1 MADIVSTDPEVYA
14 PPPRMTHG
22 LGFVGWLRW
31 VWRQLTSMRTA
42 LFLLFLLALAAVPGS
57 LLPQRGTDPVAVSD
71 YLRKHQTLGPFFNRI
86 SGFDVFAAPWFA
98 AIYVLLLVSLIGCV
112 LPRSRQHLK
121 AMRARPPAAP
131 RNLDRLPVSRSF
143 GVDEPPEA
151 ALRSA
156 YDALRGKRFRVDTG
170 DGWVAAEK
178 GFLRETGNLV
188 FHLALVVL
196 LLGVGTGAAWGYKGT
211 RIMVEGS
218 GFADTLTQYD
228 GFSAGRF
235 ARGTELPPFT
245 LRLKDFAAT
254 YQTTGDQRGAARSF
268 AAYLDVTDEPGA
280 KAHAETIHVNDPLH
294 VDGTKVFLI
303 GHGYAPRFTV
313 KDGQGRTVWS
323 GPIVALPQDPS
334 NLASTGVLKAS
345 EARPTQLGF
354 VVDFFPTAASLPNGM
369 IVSSFP
375 AALNPVVNLGGWT
388 GDLGLDVP
396 QSVYRLDTAKM
407 KQVGRAQLGVGDTWT
422 LPEDAGSITFDGVSE
437 WANLQVSHDP
447 GKGIAL
453 VGAVAA
459 ILGLLMSLLVRRRRV
474 WVRASAGSDG
484 RTVVAVGGLSR
495 TENGGVERDV
505 AELVRLLGAEPVS
518 PEV

>member
-1 MADIVSTDPEVYA
+1 VADILSTDPEVHA
-14 PPPRMTHG
+14 PPPRMTRG
-22 LGFVGWLRW
+22 LGPLGWLRW

-71 YLRKHQTLGPFFNRI
+71 YLRKHQTLGPLVNRM

-98 AIYVLLLVSLIGCV
+98 AIYVLLLISLIGCV

-143 GVDEPPEA
+143 AVDESPEA
-151 ALRSA
+151 ALRGASE
-156 YDALRGKRFRVDTG
+156 ALRGKRFRVDTG
-170 DGWVAAEK
+170 DNWVAAEK

-211 RIMVEGS
+211 RIIVEGT

-245 LRLKDFAAT
+245 LRLKDFSAS
-254 YQTTGDQRGAARSF
+254 YQTSGDQRGAARSF

-280 KAHAETIHVNDPLH
+280 DAHAETIHVNNPLH

-323 GPIVALPQDPS
+323 GPVVALPQDPS

-354 VVDFFPTAASLPNGM
+354 VVDLFPTAASLSNGM
-369 IVSSFP
+369 LVSAFP
-375 AALNPVVNLGGWT
+375 AALDPVVNLGGWT

-396 QSVYRLDTAKM
+396 QSVYRLDTTKM
-407 KQVGRAQLGVGDTWT
+407 KQVGRAQLGVGDTWA
-422 LPEDAGSITFDGVSE
+422 LPNNAGSITFDGVSE

-453 VGAVAA
+453 VGGIAA
-459 ILGLLMSLLVRRRRV
+459 IVGLLMSLFVRRRRV

-505 AELVRLLGAEPVS
+505 AELVRLMGAEPVT

>member
-14 PPPRMTHG
+14 PPPRMTRG
-22 LGFVGWLRW
+22 LGFLGWLRW

-98 AIYVLLLVSLIGCV
+98 AIYVLLLISLIGCV

-143 GVDEPPEA
+143 EVDEPPEA

-211 RIMVEGS
+211 RIMVEGT

-254 YQTTGDQRGAARSF
+254 YQTSGDQRGAARSF

-354 VVDFFPTAASLPNGM
+354 VVDLFPTAASLSNGM
-369 IVSSFP
+369 LVS
-375 AALNPVVNLGGWT
+375 VVPGGAQPR
-388 GDLGLDVP
+388 GEP
-396 QSVYRLDTAKM
+396 RRLDRRPRTRRTA
-407 KQVGRAQLGVGDTWT
+407 VGLSPRHGEDEAGRAC
-422 LPEDAGSITFDGVSE
+422 PA
-437 WANLQVSHDP
+437 
-447 GKGIAL
+447 
-453 VGAVAA
+453 
-459 ILGLLMSLLVRRRRV
+459 RRRRH
-474 WVRASAGSDG
+474 
-484 RTVVAVGGLSR
+484 
-495 TENGGVERDV
+495 
-505 AELVRLLGAEPVS
+505 LGAAQQRRLDHLRRGVRVGQPPGEPRPRQGHRAGRRHRRDPRSAHVAAGAPTTGLGQGVS
-518 PEV
+518 RIRRAYGGRSRRPLAHRERWGGARRGRVGAPPGR